1 MRLPWLLFA
10 LPPYGSCAA
19 CSGLDGIFSDDE
31 DDSSSKESS
40 FTGKYTEPTTGTVTF
55 YEGYDATSVAYY
67 VPLNPAFRLQE
78 IFSVPNKNGIS
89 TGPQYIAQ

>member
-1 MRLPWLLFA
+1 MFA
-10 LPPYGSCAA
+10 LPPYGGGLCS